1 MEEVENIGKD
11 TIARVTE
18 YVNKN
23 YKSFKD
29 KDLII
34 EEVDTCFRVYLH
46 KDGGPLI
53 LGKGILN

>member
-1 MEEVENIGKD
+1 MGEVVNIGKD
-11 TIARVTE
+11 TIEKVTE

-23 YKSFKD
+23 YKEYKD

-34 EEVDTCFRVYLH
+34 EEVETCFRIYLH
-46 KDGGPLI
+46 KTGGPLI